1 MIRVYL
7 SILMMLLCCS
17 TYAESTDTQSE
28 SQLPLASELVNINGH
43 NLHIRK
49 VGAEDP
55 LKPDLILLSGPTDN
69 WHSDSAWWSLG
80 QNFLAQEYHTIA
92 IDRAGH
98 AWSETVSKP
107 SYRQFATDL
116 SKFILERGRPVIL
129 VAFASS
135 NLSVHGLMQNRD
147 AASLVKGAVLID
159 PDALTEHSIEHYSSE
174 TERYRK
180 GWSEIE
186 QFINDGKYDEIMQKK
201 TNEEREHLKSI
212 ISAKHEHYMDWDF
225 YSAVETIRN
234 TRSYQLEK
242 FRETTHYREDLIQAQ
257 NNPLPV
263 DLPIVIIDSDFETGY
278 LPKIEDESVKA
289 SIIQWR
295 DEGRDWFFQISQNS
309 ECGAYWPIASQEHL
323 IMMEQPELL
332 TRAIEK
338 LLRCE
343 QKKN

>member
-1 MIRVYL
+1 MVRIVILLFMIQL
-7 SILMMLLCCS
+7 SGSIYAKDISSS
-17 TYAESTDTQSE
+17 TESRLPVA
-28 SQLPLASELVNINGH
+28 SQLININDH
-43 NLHIRK
+43 NLHVREMG
-49 VGAEDP
+49 VHNP
-55 LKPDLILLSGPTDN
+55 LKPDLLLLSGPTDN
-69 WHSDSAWWSLG
+69 WHSDSAWWALG

-98 AWSETVSKP
+98 AWSETISEP
-107 SYRQFATDL
+107 SYRQFAADL
-116 SKFILERGRPVIL
+116 SNFILERDRPVIL

-135 NLSVHGLMQNRD
+135 NLSVHSLMQNAD
-147 AASLVKGAVLID
+147 VASLVKGTVLID
-159 PDALTEHSIEHYSSE
+159 PDVLTDHSIEHYSSE

-186 QFINDGKYDEIMQKK
+186 QFINDGKYDEIMQQKI
-201 TNEEREHLKSI
+201 NEEREHLQAI
-212 ISAKHEHYMDWDF
+212 ISAEHEHYMDWDF

-257 NNPLPV
+257 SNPLPV
-263 DLPIVIIDSDFETGY
+263 DLPLVIIDSDFETGY